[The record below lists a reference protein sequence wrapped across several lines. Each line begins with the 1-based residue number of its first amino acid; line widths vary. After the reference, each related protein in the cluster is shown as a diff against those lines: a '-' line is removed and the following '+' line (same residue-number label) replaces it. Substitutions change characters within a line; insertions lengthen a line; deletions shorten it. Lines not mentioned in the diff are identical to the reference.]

1 MPAARFFLAAIRG
14 GIYKAMMI
22 PANAEHTVAPSE
34 RPMCLILVHETIT
47 RPGRVEQ
54 REPSDKTVDAW
65 VQKMTHMQ
73 PEKKILHSLSLAWR
87 WPALWA
93 RVRLGL
99 YRSTRLQVKG
109 AYMRRHRAEL
119 ETAQRLKKITRQ
131 AAEKAIRKWHPEKL
145 KGRKD
150 LENAFQKMIEN
161 GGCCRVVGAAEAW
174 GPGVQG
180 PIFGL
185 PEAPQ
190 PKSMPVRR

>member
-1 MPAARFFLAAIRG
+1 MAVFLSG
-14 GIYKAMMI
+14 WDGIYKAMMI

-34 RPMCLILVHETIT
+34 HPMCLIQVQEKIT

-99 YRSTRLQVKG
+99 FRSTRLQEKG

-131 AAEKAIRKWHPEKL
+131 AAEKAIRKWHPFRNRR
-145 KGRKD
+145 GRD
-150 LENAFQKMIEN
+150 
-161 GGCCRVVGAAEAW
+161 GGLLHSV
-174 GPGVQG
+174 
-180 PIFGL
+180 
-185 PEAPQ
+185 
-190 PKSMPVRR
+190 